1 MKIIEGIDSALIYI
15 SKYLKDDKSKL
26 ESNGNG
32 LFEENYPPELF
43 ARNIIKIIK
52 EQGDYG
58 LKRITNHLEQN
69 ENISFRVSDNDRKKS
84 LKNLDNKLRKAL
96 EISIDRV
103 KKFPK
108 EDCNKIFKI
117 SISFLSLVLF
127 KTNFIF
133 CPGVI
138 PDSCFF
144 LIFSTTK
151 LISFCFTLNFFNIDS
166 IVSLF

>member
-69 ENISFRVSDNDRKKS
+69 ENISFRVSDDDRKKS
-84 LKNLDNKLRKAL
+84 LKNLDNKLRNAL

-103 KKFPK
+103 KNFQKNTLPK
-108 EDCNKIFKI
+108 
-117 SISFLSLVLF
+117 
-127 KTNFIF
+127 
-133 CPGVI
+133 
-138 PDSCFF
+138 
-144 LIFSTTK
+144 
-151 LISFCFTLNFFNIDS
+151 
-166 IVSLF
+166 